1 MLDIR
6 ERKRPDVA
14 DVWTEEFHG
23 KNNTRTLRVVCLRR
37 AVMSC
42 YDDFQGTIHS
52 SIVQAAS
59 NDTAI
64 ASTGMTRRVR

>member
-23 KNNTRTLRVVCLRR
+23 KNNTPTLRVVCLRR
-37 AVMSC
+37 AVMSR
-42 YDDFQGTIHS
+42 YDDSQGT
-52 SIVQAAS
+52 SIVRAAS

-64 ASTGMTRRVR
+64 ASTGMTRHVR